1 MIPVTSLSKK
11 QFYLNPDLIYRL
23 EETPDT
29 MVTLVDGKTLLV
41 IETADEVIQ
50 RIIEYRQKIQHA
62 RHLKEE

>member
-1 MIPVTSLSKK
+1 MILVTSLSKK

-50 RIIEYRQKIQHA
+50 RIIEYGQKIQQPIN
-62 RHLKEE
+62 LKEA

>member
-1 MIPVTSLSKK
+1 MILVTSLSKK

-50 RIIEYRQKIQHA
+50 RIIEYRQKIQQPIN
-62 RHLKEE
+62 LKEA